1 MLLKD
6 LQFKPFSI
14 DELKP
19 TGWLMRQLRLQ
30 ADGLSGNLQK
40 IWPDIR
46 DSAWIGG
53 KCDGWERVP
62 YWLDGF
68 IPLAYILE
76 DEALIADADRYV
88 NGIIE
93 RIAPDGWVCP
103 CPEDQR
109 GTYDMWAY
117 LLICKV
123 FTVYADCNKAAESKI
138 QTILERAL
146 YVLDK
151 HLDQHPLFDW
161 GKARWFEGLIPV
173 YWLYERNHDDA
184 MLELAVKLRTQG
196 SNWEQIM
203 DSEAVRKI
211 SPEWGFDTHIVNL
224 NMMLK
229 AGALVS
235 RIDGND
241 PDAFALSAI
250 ETLDKYHGM
259 PTGAFAGD
267 ECLAGT
273 DPVQGT
279 ELCGIVE
286 AMYSYETMLAISGN
300 PYWADR
306 LERLAFNALP
316 ATVSADMWTHQYD
329 QMTNQIECAPFA
341 EGKKPFKTNTPDAHT
356 FGLEPNF
363 GCCTANFNQGWPK
376 LAMSTFM
383 RYDKG
388 IVSTVLAPSSV
399 STKIG
404 NANVNVTLETDYPFT
419 NKLVYRIKTDSPI
432 SFTLKIRIPSF
443 VDGVTIDGKDTFENI
458 KWMSMGSV
466 WNGEHT
472 ITIDLNVKT
481 KLRARPNDMVC
492 VERGP
497 LLFALAIEEE
507 WEKIESERNGEKIV
521 YPYCDYYV
529 HPKSEWNY
537 ALTSDTFKIKRNKFD
552 IPFTAENPPV
562 ELSGEGVLID
572 WPEEDGKCAVV
583 PNSREPQSEV
593 KKIRFIPY
601 GCARLR
607 ITELPYIK

>member
-1 MLLKD
+1 
-6 LQFKPFSI
+6 
-14 DELKP
+14 
-19 TGWLMRQLRLQ
+19 
-30 ADGLSGNLQK
+30 
-40 IWPDIR
+40 
-46 DSAWIGG
+46 
-53 KCDGWERVP
+53 
-62 YWLDGF
+62 
-68 IPLAYILE
+68 
-76 DEALIADADRYV
+76 
-88 NGIIE
+88 
-93 RIAPDGWVCP
+93 
-103 CPEDQR
+103 
-109 GTYDMWAY
+109 
-117 LLICKV
+117 
-123 FTVYADCNKAAESKI
+123 
-138 QTILERAL
+138 
-146 YVLDK
+146 
-151 HLDQHPLFDW
+151 
-161 GKARWFEGLIPV
+161 
-173 YWLYERNHDDA
+173 
-184 MLELAVKLRTQG
+184 
-196 SNWEQIM
+196 
-203 DSEAVRKI
+203 
-211 SPEWGFDTHIVNL
+211 
-224 NMMLK
+224 
-229 AGALVS
+229 
-235 RIDGND
+235 
-241 PDAFALSAI
+241 
-250 ETLDKYHGM
+250 
-259 PTGAFAGD
+259 
-267 ECLAGT
+267 
-273 DPVQGT
+273 
-279 ELCGIVE
+279 
-286 AMYSYETMLAISGN
+286 
-300 PYWADR
+300 
-306 LERLAFNALP
+306 
-316 ATVSADMWTHQYD
+316 
-329 QMTNQIECAPFA
+329 
-341 EGKKPFKTNTPDAHT
+341 
-356 FGLEPNF
+356 
-363 GCCTANFNQGWPK
+363 
-376 LAMSTFM
+376 M

-507 WEKIESERNGEKIV
+507 WEMIESERNGEKIV